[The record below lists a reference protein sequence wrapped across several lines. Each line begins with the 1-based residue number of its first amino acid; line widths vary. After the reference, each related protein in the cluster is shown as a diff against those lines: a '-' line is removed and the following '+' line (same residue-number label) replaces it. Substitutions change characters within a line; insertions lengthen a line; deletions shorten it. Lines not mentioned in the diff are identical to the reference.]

1 MAKDINEII
10 EEIRRLDDQLEAY
23 WDTLRSQ
30 FHYSLKGKK
39 IQFEEAANRAHKR
52 FRTGLLGYILRAPL
66 SHLVTAP
73 IIYSMII
80 PLCLLDLFL
89 LIYQHTCFRAYGIK
103 RVDRRDYIVIDR
115 HRLSYLN
122 GLEKLNCVYCGYGN
136 GLIAYSREII
146 ARTEQYWCPIKHA
159 RKSRGKHGRY
169 YRFAE
174 YGDAEN
180 YRKQLLELREDLTA
194 ENHRLGAISIRMA
207 SYKPLIFS
215 MPQRLQT

>member
-1 MAKDINEII
+1 MIKGKEQRGELIVAKDINEII
-10 EEIRRLDDQLEAY
+10 EEIRRLEDQLEAY

-39 IQFEEAANRAHKR
+39 VQFEEAANRAHKR
-52 FRTGLLGYILRAPL
+52 FRTGLLGYILSAPL
-66 SHLVTAP
+66 SHIVTAP

-80 PLCLLDLFL
+80 PLALLDLFL
-89 LIYQHTCFRAYGIK
+89 LIYQHSCFRAYGIK

-159 RKSRGKHGRY
+159 RRMLGAHERY
-169 YRFAE
+169 PRFLE
-174 YGDAEN
+174 FGDAESFRQGLERLRQD
-180 YRKQLLELREDLTA
+180 YR
-194 ENHRLGAISIRMA
+194 
-207 SYKPLIFS
+207 P
-215 MPQRLQT
+215 